1 MDRVMK
7 IEIATN
13 YLRILIMGNL
23 KQEQWYADQKTVSI
37 NKDIH
42 NALTCVRKMYIKRYH
57 RNITLGNIIELIIRN
72 DTIITA
78 LYNEYKS
85 VH

>member
-1 MDRVMK
+1 MRN
-7 IEIATN
+7 T
-13 YLRILIMGNL
+13 

-42 NALTCVRKMYIKRYH
+42 SELTCVRNMYIKRYR
-57 RNITLGNIIELIIRN
+57 RNITLGNLIELLIRN
-72 DTIITA
+72 DAVITA
-78 LYNEYKS
+78 IYNEYKS

>member
-1 MDRVMK
+1 MR
-7 IEIATN
+7 
-13 YLRILIMGNL
+13 NL

-42 NALTCVRKMYIKRYH
+42 SELTDVRNMYIKRYH
-57 RNITLGNIIELIIRN
+57 RNITLGSLIELLIRN
-72 DTIITA
+72 DAVITA
-78 LYNEYKS
+78 IYNEYKS

>member
-1 MDRVMK
+1 MRN
-7 IEIATN
+7 T
-13 YLRILIMGNL
+13 

-42 NALTCVRKMYIKRYH
+42 SELTCVRNMYIKRYH
-57 RNITLGNIIELIIRN
+57 RNITLGNLIELLIRN
-72 DTIITA
+72 DAVITA
-78 LYNEYKS
+78 IYNEYKS